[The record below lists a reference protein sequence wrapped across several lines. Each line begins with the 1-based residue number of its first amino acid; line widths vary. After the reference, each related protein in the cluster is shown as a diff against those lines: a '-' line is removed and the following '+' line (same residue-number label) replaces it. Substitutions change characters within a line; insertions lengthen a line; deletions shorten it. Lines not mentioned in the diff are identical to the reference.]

1 MKKIVVASDSF
12 KGTISSIKI
21 GEIVKAFAAEK
32 YPECEVVC
40 VPVADGGE
48 GTVDSFI
55 HAMNAE
61 EKRVPVNGPL
71 GDKVNAKY
79 AIIGDTA
86 IIEMAQAAGLPLV
99 ESRKNPLLTSTFGVG
114 EIIKDAA
121 DNGCRRILLGL
132 GGSSTNDCGCGMA
145 AALGVK
151 FFDKNGEAF
160 IPTGGTLKDVSR
172 IDKSGL
178 DKRYSDISFTAMCDV
193 TNPLYGSNGAA
204 YVYGPQKG
212 ADQEMVM
219 LLDEGLRSFSKFLDE
234 NIPDT
239 EGSGA
244 AGGMG
249 AGCMEFLHA
258 KLEPGAKAILDAAA
272 YDSIAKDA
280 TIVISGE
287 GRADFQ
293 SMQGKLLSE
302 LSRRAEEN
310 GVQLVVIAGE
320 ATADA
325 KAWAKEKN
333 IDVFETSPEIRD
345 HDERKAKAVENYVK
359 TLERV
364 LNKYFE

>member
-61 EKRVPVNGPL
+61 EKKVPVNGPL

-204 YVYGPQKG
+204 
-212 ADQEMVM
+212 
-219 LLDEGLRSFSKFLDE
+219 
-234 NIPDT
+234 
-239 EGSGA
+239 
-244 AGGMG
+244 
-249 AGCMEFLHA
+249 
-258 KLEPGAKAILDAAA
+258 
-272 YDSIAKDA
+272 
-280 TIVISGE
+280 
-287 GRADFQ
+287 
-293 SMQGKLLSE
+293 
-302 LSRRAEEN
+302 
-310 GVQLVVIAGE
+310 
-320 ATADA
+320 
-325 KAWAKEKN
+325 
-333 IDVFETSPEIRD
+333 
-345 HDERKAKAVENYVK
+345 
-359 TLERV
+359 
-364 LNKYFE
+364 